1 MKKTIYILIL
11 IGVMGGLLTS
21 CDEPNELTPR
31 VDSVTNDY
39 LIPKG
44 SVLTE
49 QDRQEVL
56 QKVNEYN
63 EAVNG

>member
-1 MKKTIYILIL
+1 MKKIIYTLIVL
-11 IGVMGGLLTS
+11 GAVSCFLTS
-21 CDEPNELTPR
+21 CEEPDELTPK
-31 VDSVTNDY
+31 VDSVTDDY

-44 SVLTE
+44 SILSE

-63 EAVNG
+63 EAING